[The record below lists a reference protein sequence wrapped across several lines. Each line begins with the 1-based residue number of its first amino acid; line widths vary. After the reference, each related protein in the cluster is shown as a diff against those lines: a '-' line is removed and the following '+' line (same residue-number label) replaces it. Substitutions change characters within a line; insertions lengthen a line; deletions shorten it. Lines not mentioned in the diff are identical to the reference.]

1 MPTPPSQHPS
11 IAALF
16 SAVAD
21 KARDANVFGDIRTT
35 SAGLTAAAK
44 ASAEP
49 AEFRLFIE
57 KDTLWVALVTEHRWL
72 SQSIEAD
79 LVHTG
84 DKLQDLIEEEL
95 VNLDWEGFKPT
106 FEHFRDEKKL
116 YTFRTRLTPPLDL
129 AKAGEQTTIE
139 RVAIA
144 LLAYEA
150 TFRQLG
156 DMEADQDE

>member
-1 MPTPPSQHPS
+1 MPNPSSHHPS

-21 KARDANVFGDIRTT
+21 KARAADVFGEVGVKNASLI
-35 SAGLTAAAK
+35 AAAK

-49 AEFRLFIE
+49 AEYRLFIE
-57 KDTLWVALVTEHRWL
+57 KDVLWVALVTEHRWL

-95 VNLDWEGFKPT
+95 INLDWEGFKPT
-106 FEHFRDEKKL
+106 FEHFRDDRKL

-129 AKAGEQTTIE
+129 ATAGDQTTIDS
-139 RVAIA
+139 VTIA

-150 TFRQLG
+150 AFRQLG
-156 DMEADQDE
+156 DMEADEDE